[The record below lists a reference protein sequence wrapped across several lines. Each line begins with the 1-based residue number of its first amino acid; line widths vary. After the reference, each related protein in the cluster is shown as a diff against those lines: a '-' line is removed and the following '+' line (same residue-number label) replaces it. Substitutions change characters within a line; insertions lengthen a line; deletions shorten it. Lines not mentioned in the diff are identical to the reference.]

1 MEQELYSQVAGVIAG
16 FSGELPAGE
25 MDRLKEYYYKRK
37 YLLRIKE
44 KLSTFAS
51 RN

>member
-1 MEQELYSQVAGVIAG
+1 MEQELESEVAGIVAR
-16 FSGELPAGE
+16 FAEDMPVEE